1 MKKMML
7 LLLTLALAGT
17 LSVRAAEEAKPATQP
32 SEKIELFNGKD
43 LSNWNAWLKDDKA
56 DPAKT
61 FSVADGVL
69 KCTGEPFGY
78 LRSKEAYQNY
88 VLTVEW
94 RYDAAKI
101 NPKSNTGFFVHC
113 TGPDKQWPMA
123 LECQGAHGSQGNFV
137 AFKDIKFDGMSTKGL
152 NNPRQGDDPE
162 KPAGEWN
169 VYKIVAEGTTVSF
182 YVNDKLMNVAKN
194 LNVSSGNICLQSEG
208 GVWELRKATLE
219 PLAQQ
224 GEQKATK
231 KGGKK
236 GGKKNRKKKE

>member
-1 MKKMML
+1 MKKTTLFLML
-7 LLLTLALAGT
+7 LAFVATLGAQ
-17 LSVRAAEEAKPATQP
+17 AAEEAKAPIQP
-32 SEKIELFNGKD
+32 KEKIELFNGKD
-43 LSNWNAWLKDDKA
+43 LSNWNTFLKDPAA

-61 FSVADGVL
+61 FSVEGGVL
-69 KCTGEPFGY
+69 KCTGEPWGY
-78 LRSKEAYQNY
+78 LRSKEVYANY

-101 NPKSNTGFFVHC
+101 TPKSNTGFFVHC

-123 LECQGAHGSQGNFV
+123 LECQGAHGGQGNFV

-152 NNPRQGDDPE
+152 NNPRKGDDPE

-169 VYKIVAEGTTVSF
+169 VYKIVCDGTTVSF
-182 YVNDKLMNVAKN
+182 YVNDKLMNEAKN
-194 LNVSSGNICLQSEG
+194 LNASSGNICLQSEG

-219 PLAQQ
+219 PLEKQD
-224 GEQKATK
+224 ATK

-236 GGKKNRKKKE
+236 GGKKNRKKKAE